1 MSSSAARYS
10 PNDGA
15 GEAQV
20 TDGERF
26 MEWADL
32 QKARDNELLRQ
43 LKLGNDDAFAV
54 IVDRYQ
60 RLIYSVAYKLV
71 KDEGEAEDV
80 TQIVF
85 LDVFRKKGLFDPS
98 KGTLKM
104 WLLQY
109 AYTRSINRHYHLQH
123 RHFYSKVN
131 LDEIVPLAFST
142 ERTGDRWLTATEAA
156 RYLTQALAL
165 LNPKQ
170 RRAIQLIS
178 IEGMTFVEAAEK
190 VGDSLSATRHNYYRG
205 MLKLRDI
212 LLPRPQTQEQGIRIS
227 ATAPIRLEVA
237 NL

>member
-1 MSSSAARYS
+1 MGDLL
-10 PNDGA
+10 NL
-15 GEAQV
+15 
-20 TDGERF
+20 DGERF
-26 MEWADL
+26 LEWADL
-32 QKARDNELLRQ
+32 QKACDNELLQQ
-43 LKLGNDDAFAV
+43 LILGNDDAFAV

-80 TQIVF
+80 VQIVF

-109 AYTRSINRHYHLQH
+109 AYTRSINRRYHLQH
-123 RHFYSKVN
+123 RHFYSNVN
-131 LDEIVPLAFST
+131 LEEIMPLALST
-142 ERTGDRWLTATEAA
+142 ERAADRWLTATEAA
-156 RYLTQALAL
+156 RYLAQAFAL

-170 RRAIQLIS
+170 RKAIELIS
-178 IEGMTFVEAAEK
+178 IEGMTFQEAARKAGE
-190 VGDSLSATRHNYYRG
+190 SLPATRHNYYRG
-205 MLKLRDI
+205 MVKLRDI
-212 LLPRPQTQEQGIRIS
+212 LLPQTQPQEQGIRVS